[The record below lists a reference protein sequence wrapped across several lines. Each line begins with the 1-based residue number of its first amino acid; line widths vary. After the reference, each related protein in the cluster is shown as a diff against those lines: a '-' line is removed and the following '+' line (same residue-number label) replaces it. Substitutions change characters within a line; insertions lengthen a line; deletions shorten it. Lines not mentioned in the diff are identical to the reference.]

1 MYLRKFAIEAILE
14 ALVIRKAYQ
23 SLGKNKKQQRKFED
37 QIAIWQC
44 EYEVYIKIPGDSHQ
58 KSCTK
63 IEYCITIQI
72 KEEKILKENRNML
85 QIQCCLRLIF
95 GYVCCRSLHW
105 ERGLK
110 SHTFDW
116 SKYRP
121 SRSLHWERGLKFLI
135 LVILVLFGSVVPC
148 IGNVD

>member
-85 QIQCCLRLIF
+85 QI
-95 GYVCCRSLHW
+95 
-105 ERGLK
+105 
-110 SHTFDW
+110 
-116 SKYRP
+116 
-121 SRSLHWERGLKFLI
+121 
-135 LVILVLFGSVVPC
+135 
-148 IGNVD
+148 